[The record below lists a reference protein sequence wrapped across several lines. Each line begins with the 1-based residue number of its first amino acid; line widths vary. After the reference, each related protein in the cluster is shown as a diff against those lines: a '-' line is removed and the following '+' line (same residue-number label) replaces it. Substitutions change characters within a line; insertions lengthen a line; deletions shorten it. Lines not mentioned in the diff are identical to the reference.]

1 MCEAVFSRMKDHP
14 RIRGEHWLPKISQLG
29 AEGSS
34 PHTRG
39 ARGGVLVDVPAAGII
54 PAYAGSTSSPT
65 RRPSK
70 TGGSSP
76 HTRGAHHGVR
86 ADDRTGRII
95 PAYAGSTRRRRR
107 SASSSRDHPR
117 IRGEHPA
124 HYVLAFRHAGSSPHT
139 RGAQG
144 IGEICT
150 KLGRIIPA
158 YAGSTRSAP
167 ILMTLLSDHPRI
179 RGEHRRTVDRQTSR
193 RGSSPHTRGAR
204 TG

>member
-1 MCEAVFSRMKDHP
+1 MVGDETHD
-14 RIRGEHWLPKISQLG
+14 
-29 AEGSS
+29 GSS

-39 ARGGVLVDVPAAGII
+39 APARQA
-54 PAYAGSTSSPT
+54 
-65 RRPSK
+65 
-70 TGGSSP
+70 
-76 HTRGAHHGVR
+76 R
-86 ADDRTGRII
+86 ARASIGII

-179 RGEHRRTVDRQTSR
+179 RGEHGRAPSEKMRFLGSSPHTRGALSVSPGGALSC
-193 RGSSPHTRGAR
+193 GSSPHTRGAR
-204 TG
+204 TGPG